1 MNFHFEIQTCQVE
14 FDGNDSDAS
23 GDEGPTL
30 PPLKARLILAMEEAG
45 SGWTSWKLNQKKP
58 ESN

>member
-45 SGWTSWKLNQKKP
+45 SGWTS
-58 ESN
+58 